1 MITQNFGPTT
11 INVCEDT
18 AKCIVHTPV
27 NDTLNMIVDYIDKN
41 NYTVLMIHGESDAT
55 LALKRQVGGI
65 ITDDYNE
72 ALELEKTLC

>member
-11 INVCEDT
+11 ISICEDT

-41 NYTVLMIHGESDAT
+41 NYTVLMICGEGDAT

-65 ITDDYNE
+65 ITDNYDK

>member
-11 INVCEDT
+11 ISVCEDT

-27 NDTLNMIVDYIDKN
+27 YDTLNMIVDYIDKN
-41 NYTVLMIHGESDAT
+41 NYTVLMICGESDAT